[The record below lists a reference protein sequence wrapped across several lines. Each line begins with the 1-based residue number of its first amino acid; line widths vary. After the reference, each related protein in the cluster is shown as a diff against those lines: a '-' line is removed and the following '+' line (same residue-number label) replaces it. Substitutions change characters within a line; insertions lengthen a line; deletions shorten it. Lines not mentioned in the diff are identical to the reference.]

1 MRDSLSTWWCR
12 CGPGGNGP
20 APARSVRCRRSG
32 VVQEAPL
39 AGLAVG
45 RVAELGQR
53 HVGVAPVLVE
63 LVDLTGFLAR
73 GDLAAEL
80 AGDAD
85 QLTDGVRGGALLAEL
100 APQRV
105 LVAAA
110 RVQPQGHCHRVDRQD

>member
-45 RVAELGQR
+45 RVAELGQGL
-53 HVGVAPVLVE
+53 VGAAPVLVE
-63 LVDLTGFLAR
+63 LVDLAGFLAG

-85 QLTDGVRGGALLAEL
+85 QLADGVGGGALLAQP
-100 APQRV
+100 APEGV

-110 RVQPQGHCHRVDRQD
+110 G